1 MKHRSPVRCI
11 MTNSRVVFVYCAIC
25 ASFGHCNCRN
35 PLDIPYI
42 PALFTLKKLTKCSM
56 LLDAEEKGLI
66 TPGKSVLIEPTS
78 GNTGVALA
86 MVARRRGYRC
96 ILVMPEY
103 YSLERRILLRALGA
117 EVILTG

>member
-1 MKHRSPVRCI
+1 
-11 MTNSRVVFVYCAIC
+11 
-25 ASFGHCNCRN
+25 
-35 PLDIPYI
+35 
-42 PALFTLKKLTKCSM
+42 M
-56 LLDAEEKGLI
+56 LLDAEGKGLI
-66 TPGKSVLIEPTS
+66 TPGKTVLIEPTS

>member
-1 MKHRSPVRCI
+1 MI
-11 MTNSRVVFVYCAIC
+11 
-25 ASFGHCNCRN
+25 
-35 PLDIPYI
+35 
-42 PALFTLKKLTKCSM
+42 
-56 LLDAEEKGLI
+56 LDAEEKGLI